1 MPVIE
6 RDLRDVTYVT
16 FLYPFFHGIIL
27 AWQIKMDHIHC
38 SHLKA
43 LVPFFPMPPS
53 LCKSIAPSLSY
64 DSPNFAQNHA
74 LKLGTFSAIVG
85 VIFKFL
91 HHKRHPRVDLVV
103 PTPGGV
109 LSGHFGTRFKKLGS
123 GIIIYGSQNH

>member
-16 FLYPFFHGIIL
+16 FLYLFFHGIIL
-27 AWQIKMDHIHC
+27 ARQIKMDHIHC

-53 LCKSIAPSLSY
+53 LCKSIAPSLRY

-85 VIFKFL
+85 VIFKFF
-91 HHKRHPRVDLVV
+91 HH
-103 PTPGGV
+103 
-109 LSGHFGTRFKKLGS
+109 
-123 GIIIYGSQNH
+123 